1 MTRWRNAAGKA
12 AAKILGMVLLAAAAN
27 LVQAADIRVLAAN
40 AVREPFMEIAAA
52 FEKATGHRVLATW
65 SGTAGIV
72 KRIDDG
78 QVADIVIVGSDAID
92 RMVGNG
98 RLRAD
103 GRVDFARSGIGIA
116 VRPGIAR
123 PDISTP
129 EAVKAAILQAR
140 SVAYSS
146 GPSGVYIESLFE
158 RMGIV
163 DQVKGKLV
171 RPPPSVQIGDLLARG
186 EVELGFQQISDLLPF
201 KDIQFVGALPAA
213 IQNTTVYRGALHPA
227 APAPEAAGALLKFL
241 VAPES
246 APAIRRAGLE
256 PG

>member
-1 MTRWRNAAGKA
+1 MRWGNATGMA
-12 AAKILGMVLLAAAAN
+12 AVRILGVVLLAAATN

-78 QVADIVIVGSDAID
+78 QVADIVIVVSDAVD

-129 EAVKAAILQAR
+129 ESVKAAILQAR

-163 DQVKGKLV
+163 YQVKGKLV
-171 RPPPSVQIGDLLARG
+171 RPPPSVQIG
-186 EVELGFQQISDLLPF
+186 DLLPF

-213 IQNTTVYRGALHPA
+213 IQNTTVYRGALHPG